1 MTGKLLNIIYIIFKW
16 ESVDMYELRKWIKKP
31 THKEVMYTNIN
42 DQALEETMAELVET
56 YNIKDEKE
64 FFELYEI
71 EDLETGLKN
80 EDVLVNI

>member
-1 MTGKLLNIIYIIFKW
+1 
-16 ESVDMYELRKWIKKP
+16 MYELRKWIEKP
-31 THKEVMYTNIN
+31 NIKEVMYTNIN
-42 DQALEETMAELVET
+42 DQALEETMAELVEVN
-56 YNIKDEKE
+56 NIRDEKE

>member
-1 MTGKLLNIIYIIFKW
+1 
-16 ESVDMYELRKWIKKP
+16 MYELRKWIKKP
-31 THKEVMYTNIN
+31 ILKEVMYTNIN
-42 DQALEETMAELVET
+42 DQALEETMAELVEIN
-56 YNIKDEKE
+56 NIHDEKE

>member
-1 MTGKLLNIIYIIFKW
+1 
-16 ESVDMYELRKWIKKP
+16 MYELRKWIKKP
-31 THKEVMYTNIN
+31 TLKEVLYTDIN

-56 YNIKDEKE
+56 YNIRDEKE

>member
-1 MTGKLLNIIYIIFKW
+1 
-16 ESVDMYELRKWIKKP
+16 MYELRKWIKKP
-31 THKEVMYTNIN
+31 ELKEVMYTNIN

-56 YNIKDEKE
+56 YNIRNEKE
-64 FFELYEI
+64 FFKLYEI

>member
-1 MTGKLLNIIYIIFKW
+1 
-16 ESVDMYELRKWIKKP
+16 MYELRKWIKKP
-31 THKEVMYTNIN
+31 LHKEVLYTNIN

-56 YNIKDEKE
+56 YNIRDEKE

-71 EDLETGLKN
+71 EDLETGLMN

>member
-1 MTGKLLNIIYIIFKW
+1 MRQN
-16 ESVDMYELRKWIKKP
+16 MYELRKWIKKP
-31 THKEVMYTNIN
+31 TLKEVLYTDIN

-56 YNIKDEKE
+56 YNICDEKE

>member
-1 MTGKLLNIIYIIFKW
+1 
-16 ESVDMYELRKWIKKP
+16 MYELRKWIKKP
-31 THKEVMYTNIN
+31 THKEVIYTNIN

-64 FFELYEI
+64 FFEQYEI
-71 EDLETGLKN
+71 EDLETGQKN

>member
-1 MTGKLLNIIYIIFKW
+1 
-16 ESVDMYELRKWIKKP
+16 MYELRKWIKKP
-31 THKEVMYTNIN
+31 THKEVICTNIN

-56 YNIKDEKE
+56 YNITDEKE
-64 FFELYEI
+64 FFEKYEI

>member
-1 MTGKLLNIIYIIFKW
+1 MKKKW
-16 ESVDMYELRKWIKKP
+16 NRWIMYELRKWIKKP
-31 THKEVMYTNIN
+31 ILKEVMYTNIN
-42 DQALEETMAELVET
+42 DQALEETMAELVEIN
-56 YNIKDEKE
+56 NIHDEKE

>member
-1 MTGKLLNIIYIIFKW
+1 
-16 ESVDMYELRKWIKKP
+16 MYELRKWIKKP
-31 THKEVMYTNIN
+31 TLKEVLYTDIN

-56 YNIKDEKE
+56 YNIRDEKE

-71 EDLETGLKN
+71 EDLDTRSKN

>member
-1 MTGKLLNIIYIIFKW
+1 
-16 ESVDMYELRKWIKKP
+16 MYEIRKWIKKP
-31 THKEVMYTNIN
+31 KSKEIMYTNIN
-42 DQALEETMAELVET
+42 DQALEETMAELVEAN
-56 YNIKDEKE
+56 NIHDEKE

>member
-1 MTGKLLNIIYIIFKW
+1 
-16 ESVDMYELRKWIKKP
+16 MYELRKWINKP

-42 DQALEETMAELVET
+42 DQALEETMAELVEIH
-56 YNIKDEKE
+56 NIKDEKD

>member
-1 MTGKLLNIIYIIFKW
+1 
-16 ESVDMYELRKWIKKP
+16 MYELRKWINKP
-31 THKEVMYTNIN
+31 KLKEVMYTNIN
-42 DQALEETMAELVET
+42 DQALEETIADLVET
-56 YNIKDEKE
+56 YNIQDEKE

>member
-1 MTGKLLNIIYIIFKW
+1 
-16 ESVDMYELRKWIKKP
+16 MYELRKWINKP
-31 THKEVMYTNIN
+31 ELKEIIYTNIN
-42 DQALEETMAELVET
+42 DQALEEIVIEIIENN
-56 YNIKDEKE
+56 NICNEKE